1 MTSRWRFLG
10 RFLGR
15 FLAAI
20 VAFAA
25 FPLAAAPPLAIHIHS
40 ESAMF
45 QVLIS
50 PGTVGTGSFV
60 LQLMSGDGSPLQ
72 AKEATLVLS
81 LPERGIER
89 QERKA
94 ILGADGYWHVDDVP
108 LSVAGRWHLRVDAV
122 TISQKITLED
132 EFDVPAR

>member
-1 MTSRWRFLG
+1 MTRRW

-20 VAFAA
+20 AALAA
-25 FPLAAAPPLAIHIHS
+25 FPLAAATPLAIHIHS
-40 ESAMF
+40 DNAMF

-50 PGTVGTGSFV
+50 PGAVGTDSFV
-60 LQLMSGDGSPLQ
+60 LQLMSGDGSLLQ
-72 AKEATLVLS
+72 AKEATLILS
-81 LPERGIER
+81 MPERGIEPR
-89 QERKA
+89 ETKA

-108 LSVAGRWHLRVDAV
+108 MPLAGRWHLRIDAV

>member
-1 MTSRWRFLG
+1 MSMTSRWRFLG
-10 RFLGR
+10 SFLGR
-15 FLAAI
+15 FLVTI
-20 VAFAA
+20 VAFAG

-72 AKEATLVLS
+72 AKE
-81 LPERGIER
+81 
-89 QERKA
+89 RKA

-108 LSVAGRWHLRVDAV
+108 IPVAGRWHLRIDAV